1 MDVRKCQEC
10 GELYSVSYKR
20 CPFCEEEEMISR
32 GKNPARRGGGRR
44 VAAKEP
50 SVLGP
55 VMIIVLLLLAA
66 LLVYFFFGD
75 QLAQSLGFGDDSA
88 IVEDEVTP
96 DDTLEDDVT
105 ADDTQVGDDVT
116 PGDDIVPPEVG
127 DDTTPPEDGDVDAP
141 VVDDPV
147 TEDPV
152 EDEPATVPVLS
163 REDFTLDLVGNTFYN
178 MTVAG
183 GKAPYTWKSSNEAI
197 AKVDANGT
205 VTAVSGGNATITVT
219 DADGTTAE
227 CVVRV
232 KGAESGSIS
241 LSHSDIT
248 MKKGEK
254 VALTLS
260 GADAGV
266 WSVGNSSVA
275 TVDGNGNVTGVS
287 KGQTTLTVT
296 VGNLKAECII
306 RVK

>member
-1 MDVRKCQEC
+1 
-10 GELYSVSYKR
+10 
-20 CPFCEEEEMISR
+20 MISR

-75 QLAQSLGFGDDSA
+75 QLAQSLGFGDNDSV
-88 IVEDEVTP
+88 IVEDDVNP
-96 DDTLEDDVT
+96 SDTLEDDVT
-105 ADDTQVGDDVT
+105 TDDTQVSDDVT

-127 DDTTPPEDGDVDAP
+127 DDVTPPEDGEVDAP

-147 TEDPV
+147 T
-152 EDEPATVPVLS
+152 DEPASVPVLS
-163 REDFTLDLVGNTFYN
+163 REDFTLDLVTNTFYN

-183 GKAPYTWKSSNEAI
+183 GKAPYTWASGNEAV

-219 DADGTTAE
+219 DADGTTAK

-275 TVDGNGNVTGVS
+275 TVDSNGNVTGVS
-287 KGQTTLTVT
+287 KGQTTLAVT

>member
-1 MDVRKCQEC
+1 
-10 GELYSVSYKR
+10 
-20 CPFCEEEEMISR
+20 MISR
-32 GKNPARRGGGRR
+32 GKTPSRRGGRR

-75 QLAQSLGFGDDSA
+75 QLAQSLGFGGDDVA
-88 IVEDEVTP
+88 VEDTVDP
-96 DDTLEDDVT
+96 DESVEDDVVVEDPQVG
-105 ADDTQVGDDVT
+105 DDETPGDDVT
-116 PGDDIVPPEVG
+116 PPEEGDI
-127 DDTTPPEDGDVDAP
+127 DAP

-147 TEDPV
+147 EDEPVTDDPV
-152 EDEPATVPVLS
+152 ENDPATVPVLS
-163 REDFTLDLVGNTFYN
+163 REDFTLDLVTNTFYN

-183 GKAPYTWKSSNEAI
+183 GAAPYTWKSSAEAV

-205 VTAVSGGNATITVT
+205 VTAVAGGTATITVT
-219 DADGTTAE
+219 DANGVTAE

-232 KGAESGSIS
+232 KGAESGSIA

-248 MKKGEK
+248 VKKGETVK
-254 VALTLS
+254 LTLS

-275 TVDGNGNVTGVS
+275 TVASSGKVTGVS
-287 KGQTTLTVT
+287 KGQTTLTVS
-296 VGNLKAECII
+296 VGSLKAECII

>member
-1 MDVRKCQEC
+1 MDMRKCPEC
-10 GELYSVSYKR
+10 GELYSVSYKK
-20 CPFCEEEEMISR
+20 CPFCEEEVMISR
-32 GKNPARRGGGRR
+32 GKTPSRRGGRR
-44 VAAKEP
+44 VASKEP

-66 LLVYFFFGD
+66 LVLYFFFGD
-75 QLAQSLGFGDDSA
+75 QLAQSLGFGGEDGSVVEEMDDPQSGESDEPV
-88 IVEDEVTP
+88 VEDP
-96 DDTLEDDVT
+96 QGD
-105 ADDTQVGDDVT
+105 DDVT
-116 PGDDIVPPEVG
+116 PGDDI
-127 DDTTPPEDGDVDAP
+127 TPPEEGDVEAP

-147 TEDPV
+147 EDDPV
-152 EDEPATVPVLS
+152 ESDPASVPVLS
-163 REDFTLDLVGNTFYN
+163 REDFTLDLVKNTFYN

-183 GKAPYTWKSSNEAI
+183 GTAPYTWKSSADSI

-219 DADGTTAE
+219 DANGATAE

-241 LSHSDIT
+241 LSHTDIT
-248 MKKGEK
+248 LTKGETVK
-254 VALTLS
+254 LTLS

-266 WSVGNSSVA
+266 WSVGNTSVA
-275 TVDGNGNVTGVS
+275 KVDSNGNVTGVS

-296 VGNLKAECII
+296 VGSLKAECVI

>member
-1 MDVRKCQEC
+1 MDMRKCSEC
-10 GELYSVSYKR
+10 GELYSVSYKK
-20 CPFCEEEEMISR
+20 CPFCEEEAMISR
-32 GKNPARRGGGRR
+32 GKAPSRRGGRR

-88 IVEDEVTP
+88 IVEDQVNP
-96 DDTLEDDVT
+96 GDTLEDDVT
-105 ADDTQVGDDVT
+105 TDDTQVGDDVT

-127 DDTTPPEDGDVDAP
+127 DDTTPPEDGDVDTP

-147 TEDPV
+147 ED
-152 EDEPATVPVLS
+152 DPATVPVLS
-163 REDFTLDLVGNTFYN
+163 REDFTLDLVSNTFYN

-232 KGAESGSIS
+232 KGAASGSIS

-248 MKKGEK
+248 VKKGEK
-254 VALTLS
+254 VTLTLS

-275 TVDGNGNVTGVS
+275 TVDGSGTVTGVS
-287 KGQTTLTVT
+287 KGQTTLTVS
-296 VGNLKAECII
+296 VGSLKAECII